1 MPLILLLIVAAVLF
15 KFAWLLAAVA
25 VTAAVGWALGK
36 WLARR
41 DDRDAS
47 RRRRDA
53 EICARADRQ
62 HAAVLAG
69 DLDAGVYG
77 DYPPAV

>member
-1 MPLILLLIVAAVLF
+1 MPLILLLIAAAVIF

-25 VTAAVGWALGK
+25 VTATAGWALGK

-41 DDRDAS
+41 DDRQTAAWW
-47 RRRRDA
+47 RDA
-53 EICARADRQ
+53 DICERADRQ

-77 DYPPAV
+77 DYRPAV